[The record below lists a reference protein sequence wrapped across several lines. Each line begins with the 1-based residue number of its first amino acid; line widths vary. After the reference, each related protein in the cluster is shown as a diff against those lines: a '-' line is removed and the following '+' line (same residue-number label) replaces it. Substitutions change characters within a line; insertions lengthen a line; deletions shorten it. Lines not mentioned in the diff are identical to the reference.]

1 MARIGAAGHIYGWW
15 GGGSP
20 GSGGRNYATATAR
33 GREIDR
39 PCPPH
44 YSGRMSKTSPQQAI
58 DQDLKRLEYRIE
70 ELIRSVERLKEEN
83 RSLRVQ
89 QDTMTTERA
98 QLIERN
104 ELARTRVEA
113 MINRLK
119 AMEHSA

>member
-1 MARIGAAGHIYGWW
+1 ML
-15 GGGSP
+15 
-20 GSGGRNYATATAR
+20 
-33 GREIDR
+33 
-39 PCPPH
+39 
-44 YSGRMSKTSPQQAI
+44 KTSPQQAV

-83 RSLRVQ
+83 RSLRAQ
-89 QDTMTTERA
+89 QETMTAERA